1 MVNMS
6 IPPKAR
12 VLLVVA
18 TLGRRPEYLVKTL
31 TSIRTQGVAADIV
44 IVAPTGDSR
53 IVETA
58 RDFGAH
64 FIPDPGSLT
73 KAINQG
79 VESRLPQHVYVNW
92 LNDDDLLAPGSLALT
107 TQLLDSNPEA
117 SVAYGACQY
126 IDSEG
131 RDLWVS
137 RAGPWA
143 ERILSFGPD
152 LIPQPGMLIRS
163 SAWSEVGGLNET
175 YDLAFDLDLLLRL
188 RRIGPLV
195 HTSEIVSAF
204 RWHADSLTVEDRAKN
219 IAESERAKRDSLSP
233 TARKLAWIWEPPIRF
248 LTYQAANEVQRRARR
263 LAR

>member
-1 MVNMS
+1 MS
-6 IPPKAR
+6 SVPEPR

-18 TLGRRPEYLVKTL
+18 TLGRRPEYLAETL
-31 TSIRTQGVAADIV
+31 TSIRSQGIPADIV
-44 IVAPTGDSR
+44 IVAPKGDTR

-58 RDFGAH
+58 RDFGAQLL
-64 FIPDPGSLT
+64 PDPGSLT
-73 KAINQG
+73 KAINRG
-79 VESRLPQHVYVNW
+79 VESRLPRHMYVNW
-92 LNDDDLLAPGSLALT
+92 LNDDDLLTPGSLALT
-107 TQLLDSNPEA
+107 TQLLDSHPEA
-117 SVAYGACQY
+117 TVAYGACQY

-152 LIPQPGMLIRS
+152 LIPQPGMLIRA
-163 SAWSEVGGLNET
+163 SAWAAVGGLNET

-188 RRIGPLV
+188 RRLGPLV
-195 HTSEIVSAF
+195 ATSKVVSAF

-233 TARKLAWIWEPPIRF
+233 MARKLAWIWEPPIRF
-248 LTYQAANEVQRRARR
+248 LTYKAANEVQRRARR